1 MDSDVALRHGSCPE
15 VTELGTFPVM
25 RRLPHRFSAV
35 LLLGLLA
42 LLGLAAACGNDN
54 PKLLVTGIDP
64 QKGADGTYVRIHGN
78 RFTADG
84 PRNVKVYFGG
94 QPAQIDRFESDSEL
108 IVTVPGGKVN
118 DVVDVLIVFDPGG
131 RMTLPKA
138 FRYIEKNDTGP
149 SVDDLNTNP
158 NKTKK

>member
-1 MDSDVALRHGSCPE
+1 MVG
-15 VTELGTFPVM
+15 LGTFPRM
-25 RRLPHRFSAV
+25 LRRPVFSAV
-35 LLLGLLA
+35 VLGLGVV
-42 LLGLAAACGNDN
+42 LGLAAGCGNDN
-54 PKLLVTGIDP
+54 PKLLVTGIEP

-108 IVTVPGGKVN
+108 IVTAPGGKVN

-138 FRYIEKNDTGP
+138 FRYVEKNDTGP
-149 SVDDLNTNP
+149 SVDDLNINP
-158 NKTKK
+158 NKKK

>member
-1 MDSDVALRHGSCPE
+1 VAG
-15 VTELGTFPVM
+15 
-25 RRLPHRFSAV
+25 
-35 LLLGLLA
+35 

-54 PKLLVTGIDP
+54 PQLLVTGIEP

-108 IVTVPGGKVN
+108 IVTAPGGKVN
-118 DVVDVLIVFDPGG
+118 DVVDVLIVFDPPGA
-131 RMTLPKA
+131 RKVLPKA
-138 FRYIEKNDTGP
+138 FRYIEKNETGP
-149 SVDDLNTNP
+149 SVEDLNTNP
-158 NKTKK
+158 NKKK

>member
-1 MDSDVALRHGSCPE
+1 MFR
-15 VTELGTFPVM
+15 LGTFPVM
-25 RRLPHRFSAV
+25 RHWSLAV
-35 LLLGLLA
+35 LVAG

-54 PKLLVTGIDP
+54 PKLLVTGIEP

-78 RFTADG
+78 RFTVDG

-94 QPAQIDRFESDSEL
+94 QQAQIDRFESDSEL
-108 IVTVPGGKVN
+108 IVTAPGGKVN

-158 NKTKK
+158 DRQKK

>member
-1 MDSDVALRHGSCPE
+1 MLRR
-15 VTELGTFPVM
+15 PV
-25 RRLPHRFSAV
+25 FSARV
-35 LLLGLLA
+35 LGLGIGFSIA
-42 LLGLAAACGNDN
+42 LGLAGCNNDN
-54 PKLLVTGIDP
+54 PKLLVTGIEP

-94 QPAQIDRFESDSEL
+94 QPAQIDRFESDGEL
-108 IVTVPGGKVN
+108 IVTAPGGKIN

-138 FRYIEKNDTGP
+138 FRYVEKNDTGP
-149 SVDDLNTNP
+149 SVEDLNTNP
-158 NKTKK
+158 NKKK